1 MPTTTRSSSRPEGTN
16 ARRRPSYQTQTTNQR
31 TMRVVD
37 GALTRRLLLGAAAA
51 FTALP
56 VVPLP
61 TSAAAGLSP
70 EVLQKKL
77 SRVPVF
83 TITNSQASP
92 YLTEVDAAGKRS
104 GFFFLSPQ
112 EAVTAL
118 NDIKAFDPRASLNV
132 VPLDQIWFDIS
143 KPVAE
148 TAAAPQPTA
157 GTSTDLRLF
166 RLQPLENEV
175 AATTKLKSAASNPKL
190 AEGDVPLF
198 YEPTLKLTV
207 DGAEQTP
214 YFFRLGD
221 LGTAYDQQLEAG
233 QAGLNSPPTPRMLP
247 LASVVRKL
255 QTGELGEGTL
265 LVAAS
270 DAAAVIQRMQGGS
283 DAFASGEGA
292 DGGGAAAGGA
302 APPQV
307 EDPFFLSVPWANGKV
322 K

>member
-1 MPTTTRSSSRPEGTN
+1 
-16 ARRRPSYQTQTTNQR
+16 
-31 TMRVVD
+31 MRVTD
-37 GALTRRLLLGAAAA
+37 GALTRRLLLGAATA

-56 VVPLP
+56 MAPLP
-61 TSAAAGLSP
+61 TIALGGLA
-70 EVLQKKL
+70 EGELQKKL

-83 TITNSQASP
+83 TVTNAQASP
-92 YLTEVDAAGKRS
+92 YLTEVDNAGKRS

-118 NDIKAFDPRASLNV
+118 NDIKGFDPRASLNV
-132 VPLDQIWFDIS
+132 VPLDQIWFDIA
-143 KPVAE
+143 KTAAE
-148 TAAAPQPTA
+148 AAAAPQPKA

-166 RLQPLENEV
+166 RLRPLESEGAN
-175 AATTKLKSAASNPKL
+175 TGKLKSASSNPKL
-190 AEGDVPLF
+190 AEGDIPLF

-207 DGAEQTP
+207 DGKQQTP

-233 QAGLNSPPTPRMLP
+233 QPGLSSPPAPRMLP
-247 LASVVRKL
+247 LASAVRML
-255 QTGELGEGTL
+255 QSGELGEGTV

-292 DGGGAAAGGA
+292 DGGGAAA
-302 APPQV
+302 APPPV
-307 EDPFFLSVPWANGKV
+307 EDPFYLNVPWANGKV

>member
-1 MPTTTRSSSRPEGTN
+1 MPTPTRSSSRPEGTN

-143 KPVAE
+143 KTVAE

-157 GTSTDLRLF
+157 GR
-166 RLQPLENEV
+166 
-175 AATTKLKSAASNPKL
+175 
-190 AEGDVPLF
+190 
-198 YEPTLKLTV
+198 
-207 DGAEQTP
+207 
-214 YFFRLGD
+214 
-221 LGTAYDQQLEAG
+221 
-233 QAGLNSPPTPRMLP
+233 
-247 LASVVRKL
+247 
-255 QTGELGEGTL
+255 
-265 LVAAS
+265 
-270 DAAAVIQRMQGGS
+270 
-283 DAFASGEGA
+283 
-292 DGGGAAAGGA
+292 
-302 APPQV
+302 API
-307 EDPFFLSVPWANGKV
+307 
-322 K
+322 